1 MKKALKIT
9 GITLASLV
17 GVILVLS
24 TIALAVVTSPKRL
37 TNLVKRYVPK
47 YVDFDVRLQQ
57 ANLTLFKTFPNIGLE
72 LDQVAI
78 MSPMAGA
85 PSDTLASIDKLTLSA
100 DAKKFLKEKQIVVK
114 KLILAREMAYC
125 EVHSACIRTCEDDV
139 KVCILVHAD

>member
-57 ANLTLFKTFPNIGLE
+57 ANLTLFKTFPDIGLE

-100 DAKKFLKEKQIVVK
+100 DAKRPRQE
-114 KLILAREMAYC
+114 A
-125 EVHSACIRTCEDDV
+125 HP
-139 KVCILVHAD
+139 